1 MNCCRERRFFLKE
14 FLVFVIFTSRKQRGI
29 IIIIIIIMNCS
40 LLHTCM
46 YINFW
51 MMMMQKP
58 SFNGRR
64 EPYFMREIIVPP
76 ANYKPVDTKMRLSLS
91 ILENEQHHET
101 EDWEEQER

>member
-1 MNCCRERRFFLKE
+1 
-14 FLVFVIFTSRKQRGI
+14 
-29 IIIIIIIMNCS
+29 
-40 LLHTCM
+40 
-46 YINFW
+46 
-51 MMMMQKP
+51 MMQKP

-101 EDWEEQER
+101 EDWEEQERWVQRYQYLYLYCLQECILPETF